1 MLDFMIGA
9 VTSTFIWCSKPW
21 VWLTFGAL
29 IWFFFVYI
37 SIEAEDGWKRYEEA
51 AAGTIAGFL
60 FAMIFPFFV
69 TVLVGIIPVLVVAAP
84 LFAVAFLIAK
94 YKK

>member
-1 MLDFMIGA
+1 MLDIIIA
-9 VTSTFIWCSKPW
+9 TFTWCSKTW

-29 IWFFFVYI
+29 IWVFFVYI
-37 SIEAEDGWKRYEEA
+37 SIGAEDVRERYKEA
-51 AAGTIAGFL
+51 AQGTVAGLL

-69 TVLVGIIPVLVVAAP
+69 TVLVAAIPVLVAAAP
-84 LFAVAFLIAK
+84 FFGVAFLIAK

>member
-1 MLDFMIGA
+1 MILDIIIA
-9 VTSTFIWCSKPW
+9 TFNWCSTPW

-29 IWFFFVYI
+29 IWVFFVYI
-37 SIEAEDGWKRYEEA
+37 SIESEKGWDRYKEA

-69 TVLVGIIPVLVVAAP
+69 TVLVAIIPVLVASTP
-84 LFAVAFLIAK
+84 FFAVAFLIAK